1 MTKSRG
7 PDAFNQF
14 FGKIYGARWPQLLAA
29 LSQPVTFY
37 DLVSPVNGK
46 TYHLDE
52 ASVLAARALPRK
64 PGDRVLDMCSAPGGK
79 ALTMLFE
86 ADASQSF
93 VLNERSATRRA
104 RLCRVLSEFLGEAHP
119 FSIKITGHDAT
130 KWGLYEQD
138 AYDAILLDAPC
149 SSERHLLEKP
159 ELMKE
164 WSPHRTKTLAIQQFA
179 MLAAACAA
187 VKQDGYILYATCSI
201 SPLENDEVIDKLFK
215 KRDGFKVAPLHFD
228 KGEPTKHGW
237 IFLPDVCKA
246 GPLYLCLICHA
257 SAGRHPE

>member
-1 MTKSRG
+1 MTKNRG

-14 FGKIYGARWPQLLAA
+14 FEKIYGARWPKLLSA
-29 LSQPVTFY
+29 LSEPVTFY
-37 DLVSPVNGK
+37 DLKSPINGK
-46 TYHLDE
+46 IYHLDK

-64 PGDRVLDMCSAPGGK
+64 LGDRILDMCSAPGGK

-86 ADASQSF
+86 ADPSQSF

-104 RLCRVLSEFLGEAHP
+104 RLSRVLSEFLEHDPSLRAQRGNP
-119 FSIKITGHDAT
+119 VIKVTGHDAT
-130 KWGLYEQD
+130 KWGLYEHN

-159 ELMKE
+159 ELLKE

-187 VKQDGYILYATCSI
+187 VKQDGHILYATCSI

-215 KRDGFKVAPLHFD
+215 KREGFRVVPLHFE

-237 IFLPDVCKA
+237 IFLPDACKA
-246 GPLYLCLICHA
+246 GPLYLCLI
-257 SAGRHPE
+257 RQ